1 MSAFNRAH
9 KISDLICCD
18 FNTIRQWP
26 KTHSIHLV
34 LVFAVTTSTPFFY
47 TIRQWPSSDVRLQTG
62 KQNRQTYRQ
71 SKQAI
76 ASLGV
81 CAVTLNVRLVIAV
94 IPVVHTVAKLAT
106 DNLVAVLR

>member
-1 MSAFNRAH
+1 V
-9 KISDLICCD
+9 ILVQSD
-18 FNTIRQWP
+18 WP
-26 KTHSIHLV
+26 TTHSIHLV